1 MFRKMCPST
10 TSCWFLIMKAA
21 KKCWRPNVAH
31 MQGSGVQIPTCRRF
45 RKVVTRIKVNASQ
58 LSYQGVEGYVLLAI
72 YAWFNTKGRLFGPRT
87 PKKLSTET
95 LVPGSLYT
103 VIVVRKDR
111 TIFQPLPFFRG
122 ELSNLGCTDIV
133 VFNHCHPCTQE
144 KNESACVVQMFG

>member
-10 TSCWFLIMKAA
+10 TSCWFPIMKAA

-45 RKVVTRIKVNASQ
+45 RKVATRIIVTLHNWAIKGWRDMCHYMLGLILKA
-58 LSYQGVEGYVLLAI
+58 GCLAL
-72 YAWFNTKGRLFGPRT
+72 AH
-87 PKKLSTET
+87 PKNWAPK
-95 LVPGSLYT
+95 PPSLEVY
-103 VIVVRKDR
+103 IRVVRKER

-122 ELSNLGCTDIV
+122 ELSNLGCIDIV
-133 VFNHCHPCTQE
+133 VCNHCHPCTQE